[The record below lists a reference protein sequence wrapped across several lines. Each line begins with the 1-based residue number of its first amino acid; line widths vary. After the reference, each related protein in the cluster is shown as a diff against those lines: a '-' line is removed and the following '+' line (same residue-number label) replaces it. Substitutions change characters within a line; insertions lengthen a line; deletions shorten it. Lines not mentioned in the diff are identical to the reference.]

1 MKWKNCGWLLVAVIF
16 WSGCQKE
23 LIFQKG
29 QINDINFSVDTLLF
43 DTVFTELGSAT
54 YFFKVYN
61 TTNNPISIDKI
72 ELENGNLSSFR
83 LNIDGIPA
91 KILENVEILPKDS
104 IYIFAEVTI
113 NPDAPLS
120 VSPFILEE
128 NLIFKMGM
136 DQKKV
141 LLQAWGQNANY
152 FPSRFNKG
160 VPVVLSCNNG
170 ELIWDNPKPYVIY
183 GEIFIDNCTLKIPAG
198 TKIYVHGGIARNDVF
213 GVFNDGIIYVLEKG
227 RLLIEGNYE
236 NPVIIEGDRLEPSF
250 SESPGQWLGIILG
263 KGSKGNKISHA
274 TIKNSIFGVYV
285 DSAAV
290 LNTDNTKFYNTTSS
304 GIIGFRSTIKAD
316 NCLIHSNF
324 STSVNLVFG
333 GNYDFNHCTMGSY
346 GVDAD
351 AISLTNFF
359 CYDDP
364 LICNSRRD
372 FRLIA
377 NFRNCI
383 IAGSRKDEIRMADI
397 SNGSDPLLFRV
408 KFSNS
413 AIKGEE
419 VFQKSL
425 YFEDCVQI
433 KNDDKLFLNI
443 NEKDFG
449 LDTNSV
455 AIGIGKTIPG
465 NLLVLKD
472 LDGKERKRETP
483 DAGCYEFE

>member
-1 MKWKNCGWLLVAVIF
+1 MKWKNYVWFFFSLLL

-23 LIFQKG
+23 LIFQPG
-29 QINDINFSVDTLLF
+29 QIEDINFSVDTLLF

-61 TTNNPISIDKI
+61 TSKNPISIDKI
-72 ELENGNLSSFR
+72 ELENGVLSSFR

-120 VSPFILEE
+120 ISPFILEE
-128 NLIFKMGM
+128 KLIFSLGSE
-136 DQKKV
+136 KKEV

-160 VPVVLSCNNG
+160 VPAVLSCNNG
-170 ELIWDNPKPYVIY
+170 ELIWNDPKPYVIY
-183 GEIFIDNCTLKIPAG
+183 GELFIDQCALKIPAG
-198 TKIYVHGGIARNDVF
+198 AKIYVHGGIARNDVF
-213 GVFNDGIIYVLEKG
+213 GVFNDGIIYILEKG
-227 RLLIEGNYE
+227 RIIIDGTYE
-236 NPVIIEGDRLEPSF
+236 NPVIIQGDRLEPSF

-263 KGSKGNKISHA
+263 KGSKGNRISHA

-290 LNTDNTKFYNTTSS
+290 LNTDNSQFYNTTSS

-333 GNYDFNHCTMGSY
+333 GNYDFNHCTIGSF

-351 AISLTNFF
+351 ALSLTNFF

-364 LICNSRRD
+364 LLCNSRRD
-372 FRLIA
+372 YRIIA

-383 IAGSRKDEIRMADI
+383 IAGSRKDEIRMADV
-397 SNGSDPLLFRV
+397 SNGNDPLLFRV
-408 KFSNS
+408 NFSNS

-419 VFQKSL
+419 VFGKSL
-425 YFEDCVQI
+425 YFNECIRI

-443 NEKDFG
+443 NEKNFK
-449 LDTNSV
+449 LDTNSI
-455 AIGIGKTIPG
+455 AIGIGKPIIG
-465 NLLVLKD
+465 NSIVIRD
-472 LDGKERKRETP
+472 LEGKERKKEIP